1 MLITSSLAAATMLAL
16 TPSQLTGCGDSFRK
30 HGNPVTGLRF
40 VAERSVDDLSPAS
53 AIGQL
58 RGIVMAKGYTVM
70 TSEPDAGTML
80 IEQPMTGKAR
90 GFPIEINVTKTA
102 GQGIVRMEARLRP
115 AMGVKEAAARM
126 EMCGILTQLQGG
138 KAGLALAQRGNAAQ
152 PGSAAPIRMSVLR
165 FSSQIGGE
173 ARKSSASIEP
183 RYKWR
188 RFTLYGPV
196 ASVSR
201 AGKGFRVDFKLLENQ
216 LSSLLPGSGYRVEV
230 ACMLA
235 PGQSTY
241 GLTLKPDQR
250 AELTG
255 VFDEYDLGRSTVWL
269 RDCVPSK

>member
-1 MLITSSLAAATMLAL
+1 MVLTSSLAAASMLAL
-16 TPSQLTGCGDSFRK
+16 AQSQPTSCEDGFRK
-30 HGNPVTGLRF
+30 RGNPVTGLRF
-40 VAERSVDDLSPAS
+40 VAEQTVADLSPAS

-58 RGIVMAKGYTVM
+58 RGIVTAKGYTVM
-70 TSEPDAGTML
+70 TAEPEAGSML

-90 GFPIEINVTKTA
+90 GFPIEISVTETT
-102 GQGIVRMEARLRP
+102 GQGTVRMEARLRP
-115 AMGVKEAAARM
+115 AMGVKEAAART
-126 EMCGILTQLQGG
+126 EMCGILALLRGG
-138 KAGLALAQRGNAAQ
+138 KAGLALAQKGNAAQ
-152 PGSAAPIRMSVLR
+152 AAPAAPIRMSVLR

-183 RYKWR
+183 RYKGR

-201 AGKGFRVDFKLLENQ
+201 AGEGYRVDFKLLENQ

-230 ACMLA
+230 ACLLA

-250 AELTG
+250 VELTG
-255 VFDEYDLGRSTVWL
+255 VFDEYDNGRSMVWL
-269 RDCVPSK
+269 RDCLPSK